1 MMNTNTTTKSR
12 GRGKR
17 ILVLGGALLLAGVV
31 VGGVMYGPEFYGLL
45 QLGKQLDQITQED
58 TRVGGPWPRVSEAC
72 VSCHGYEG
80 NARAQ
85 TYPRLAGQPEAY
97 LKKQLTA
104 FASGE
109 RSSPTME
116 SLAASMSQHELDGLA
131 AHFSK
136 MTPLPNTTFQADPAR
151 VARGEALV
159 KTNNCAA
166 CHGQQLEG
174 KDIYPRL
181 AGQGHDYLVDQLTH
195 FKSGARSDATGAMA
209 AVVKALSPQ
218 DIEDLA
224 QYIASR

>member
-1 MMNTNTTTKSR
+1 MNTNTTRKSR

-17 ILVLGGALLLAGVV
+17 ILVLGGALLLAAAV

-45 QLGKQLDQITQED
+45 QFGKQLDQITQED
-58 TRVGGPWPRVSEAC
+58 ARVGGPWPRVSEVC

-109 RSSPTME
+109 RSNSTMT

-136 MTPLPNTTFQADPAR
+136 MTALPNTTFQADPAR

-159 KTNNCAA
+159 KANNCAA

-174 KDIYPRL
+174 KDLYPRL
-181 AGQGHDYLVDQLTH
+181 AGQGYGYLRDQLNN
-195 FKSGARSDATGAMA
+195 FKSGARRDATGSMT
-209 AVVKALSPQ
+209 AVVGALSQQ
-218 DIEDLA
+218 DIDDLA
-224 QYIASR
+224 QYVASR

>member
-17 ILVLGGALLLAGVV
+17 ILVLGGALLLAAVV
-31 VGGVMYGPEFYGLL
+31 VGGVMYGSELYGLL
-45 QLGKQLDQITQED
+45 QLGKQLDQISRAD
-58 TRVGGPWPRVSEAC
+58 TRVGGPWPRVSEVC
-72 VSCHGYEG
+72 VSCHGYGG

-109 RSSPTME
+109 RSNPTMT
-116 SLAASMSQHELDGLA
+116 SLAVSMSEHELDGLA

-136 MTPLPNTTFQADPAR
+136 MTPLPNTTFQADPTR

-159 KTNNCAA
+159 KANNCAA

-174 KDIYPRL
+174 KDLYPRL
-181 AGQGHDYLVDQLTH
+181 AGQGYGYLRDQLTS
-195 FKSGARSDATGAMA
+195 FKSGVRRDATGSMP
-209 AVVKALSPQ
+209 AVVGALSQQ
-218 DIEDLA
+218 DIDDLA
-224 QYIASR
+224 QFIASR